1 MQTYIDAT
9 SSKEA
14 LMRESPEEI
23 IRIHSEIED
32 GIRKVRGRANIYES
46 VMTDIE
52 THLNLIKGLSVPQ
65 SKKGKKKLASKKFI
79 DTSKQKPDMLQAS
92 TSRI

>member
-14 LMRESPEEI
+14 MMRESPEEI
-23 IRIHSEIED
+23 IRIHSEIEE

-52 THLNLIKGLSVPQ
+52 THLNTIKGLSVPQ
-65 SKKGKKKLASKKFI
+65 SKKNKKKIASKKFI
-79 DTSKQKPDMLQAS
+79 DTSK
-92 TSRI
+92 